1 MSQDGFI
8 LSSAQ
13 AHEIEIAMNRS
24 QNGTWTP
31 ELVHLLTKG
40 NQLGQLRQ
48 VLLGHASI
56 TVIENIIDC
65 DAEPF
70 NPWAK
75 DGWTVEHDKGGQF
88 KWDREAQ
95 KDALWLAKG
104 QQNGKWMKGHDLYKE
119 VAKKH
124 PLNANVLDFLLAN
137 PHLIPEEWKGKYI
150 PFWGTRYRYRGEDLY
165 VRYLYWNVGRW
176 RWGRCWVGLGFF
188 GLGPA
193 ALPAS

>member
-40 NQLGQLRQ
+40 NTLGQFRQ

-65 DAEPF
+65 DPDPF
-70 NPWAK
+70 VP
-75 DGWTVEHDKGGQF
+75 DGWEVVEHVKGGQVQWNPS
-88 KWDREAQ
+88 KVS
-95 KDALWLAKG
+95 LWLASG
-104 QQNGKWMKGHDLYKE
+104 QQNGGYVVGNKLRKE
-119 VAKKH
+119 VAKKS
-124 PLNANVLDFLLAN
+124 PFNANVLDYLLAN

-150 PFWGTRYRYRGEDLY
+150 FFWGTIYRHRGGDLC
-165 VRYLYWNVGRW
+165 VRCLYWRGGRW
-176 RWGRCWVGLGFF
+176 GWSGGWLGYGFYGRY
-188 GLGPA
+188 PA